1 MIRPAAH
8 RTFAREH
15 VQQIYFIEL
24 GTGVDLRG
32 QSVTKAAVRAVRDA
46 IGTNLIPSVPLLTG
60 GDYGKLKVNIRL
72 AMPDPSATIDY
83 DAIRE
88 VLPVG
93 TVTFEVVQGGMLTN
107 NGIGDQAL
115 IVNAAVEVGL

>member
-1 MIRPAAH
+1 M
-8 RTFAREH
+8 
-15 VQQIYFIEL
+15 QQVYFIEL

-32 QSVTKAAVRAVRDA
+32 QSLTKAALRAVRDA
-46 IGTNLIPSVPLLTG
+46 IGTNLIPAVPLLTG
-60 GDYGKLKVNIRL
+60 GDHDKLKVKVRL
-72 AMPDPSATIDY
+72 AVPDPAAAIDL
-83 DAIRE
+83 DVVRA

-93 TVTFEVVQGGMLTN
+93 SVTFELVQGGMLTD

>member
-1 MIRPAAH
+1 
-8 RTFAREH
+8 

-32 QSVTKAAVRAVRDA
+32 QSATKAAVRAVRDA
-46 IGTNLIPSVPLLTG
+46 IGTNLIPSVPVLTG
-60 GDYGKLKVNIRL
+60 GDHDRLKVNIRL
-72 AMPDPSATIDY
+72 AVPLPDPEIDF

-93 TVTFEVVQGGMLTN
+93 TVTFEIVQGGMLTN

>member
-1 MIRPAAH
+1 M
-8 RTFAREH
+8 
-15 VQQIYFIEL
+15 QQIYFIEL

-32 QSVTKAAVRAVRDA
+32 QSLTKAAVRAVRDA

-60 GDYGKLKVNIRL
+60 GDLDKLQVNIRL
-72 AMPDPSATIDY
+72 AVPDPNAMIDL
-83 DAIRE
+83 DVVRE

-93 TVTFEVVQGGMLTN
+93 TVTFELVQGGMLTN

>member
-1 MIRPAAH
+1 M
-8 RTFAREH
+8 
-15 VQQIYFIEL
+15 QQIYFIQL

-32 QSVTKAAVRAVRDA
+32 QSLTKAAVRAVRDA

-60 GDYGKLKVNIRL
+60 GEFDKLQVKVRL
-72 AMPDPSATIDY
+72 AVPDPEASIDL

-93 TVTFEVVQGGMLTN
+93 TVTFEVIQGGMLTD

-115 IVNAAVEVGL
+115 VVNAAVEVGL

>member
-1 MIRPAAH
+1 M
-8 RTFAREH
+8 
-15 VQQIYFIEL
+15 QQLYFIQL

-32 QSVTKAAVRAVRDA
+32 QSLTKAAVRAVRDA

-60 GDYGKLKVNIRL
+60 ADYDKLQVKVRL
-72 AMPDPSATIDY
+72 AVPVPGANIDL

-93 TVTFEVVQGGMLTN
+93 TVTFEVIQGGMLTD

-115 IVNAAVEVGL
+115 VVNAAVEVGL

>member
-1 MIRPAAH
+1 M
-8 RTFAREH
+8 
-15 VQQIYFIEL
+15 QQIYFIEL

-32 QSVTKAAVRAVRDA
+32 QSLTKAAVRAVRDA

-60 GDYGKLKVNIRL
+60 GDFEKLQVNVRL
-72 AMPDPSATIDY
+72 AVPDTTAEIDY
-83 DAIRE
+83 DAVRE
-88 VLPVG
+88 VFPVG
-93 TVTFEVVQGGMLTN
+93 TVTFELVQGGMLTN

>member
-1 MIRPAAH
+1 M
-8 RTFAREH
+8 
-15 VQQIYFIEL
+15 QQIYFIEL

-60 GDYGKLKVNIRL
+60 GDFDKLKVNVRL
-72 AMPDPSATIDY
+72 AVPDLTAEIDY
-83 DAIRE
+83 DAVRE
-88 VLPVG
+88 VFPVG
-93 TVTFEVVQGGMLTN
+93 TVTFELVKGGMLTD

-115 IVNAAVEVGL
+115 IVNAAVEVGI

>member
-1 MIRPAAH
+1 MK
-8 RTFAREH
+8 
-15 VQQIYFIEL
+15 QIYFIQL

-32 QSVTKAAVRAVRDA
+32 QSLTKAAVRAVRDA

-60 GDYGKLKVNIRL
+60 GDFDKLQVKVRL
-72 AMPDPSATIDY
+72 AVPVPGASIDL

-93 TVTFEVVQGGMLTN
+93 TVTFEVIQGGMLTD

-115 IVNAAVEVGL
+115 VVNAAVEVGL

>member
-1 MIRPAAH
+1 M
-8 RTFAREH
+8 
-15 VQQIYFIEL
+15 QQIYFIQL

-32 QSVTKAAVRAVRDA
+32 QSLTKAAVRAVRDA

-60 GDYGKLKVNIRL
+60 GDHDKLQVKVRL
-72 AMPDPSATIDY
+72 AVPDPEAGIDL

-93 TVTFEVVQGGMLTN
+93 TVTFEVIQGGMLTD

-115 IVNAAVEVGL
+115 VVNAAVEVGL

>member
-1 MIRPAAH
+1 M
-8 RTFAREH
+8 
-15 VQQIYFIEL
+15 QQIYFIEL

-32 QSVTKAAVRAVRDA
+32 QSLTKAAVRAVRDA

-60 GDYGKLKVNIRL
+60 GDYAKLQVNVRL
-72 AMPDPSATIDY
+72 AVPDPTAPMDY

-93 TVTFEVVQGGMLTN
+93 TVTFELVPGGMLTN